1 MSRAKSLILAAL
13 LAPACCAADFSGQSA
28 YDFTAK
34 AVAFGPRPPGS
45 SASRK
50 LSAWLVTTL
59 KSFGYQVIEDR
70 FTARTPRGPVPMVNI
85 IARKPGKPGARALA
99 VSGHY
104 DTKLFPFTFV
114 GANDAGSS
122 TGAVLE
128 LARCLKDTPT
138 AKDIYFIFHDGEE
151 AYGEWTASDSL
162 YGSRNLSA
170 HWKKDGTLARLDA
183 LINLDMIGDRDLRI
197 VEEEYSSE
205 VLRRLLWD
213 VAARK
218 GYQRHF
224 DGGRFAVEDDHVP
237 YLRLGVRALNLIDFS
252 YGPNHSWW
260 HTPQD
265 TMDKLSSNSFQIA
278 GSVVAE
284 TLLLLDRQ

>member
-1 MSRAKSLILAAL
+1 MFSAQALILAIFFAT
-13 LAPACCAADFSGQSA
+13 DFSGQSA
-28 YDFTAK
+28 FDYTAK
-34 AVAFGPRPPGS
+34 AVSHGPRPPGS
-45 SASRK
+45 AASKK
-50 LSAWLVTTL
+50 LAAWLVSEL
-59 KSFGYQVIEDR
+59 KSFGYEVIEDR
-70 FTARTPRGPVPMVNI
+70 FTAKTPRGPVSMMNV
-85 IARKPGKPGARALA
+85 IARKPGKPGRRALA

-104 DTKLFPFTFV
+104 DTKIFPFHFV

-128 LARCLKDTPT
+128 LARSFKDTPT

-151 AYGEWTASDSL
+151 AYGEWSETDSL

-170 HWKKDGTLARLDA
+170 RWRKDGTLARLDA
-183 LINLDMIGDRDLRI
+183 LINLDMIGDKDLQI
-197 VEEEYSSE
+197 VEEQYSSE
-205 VLRRLLWD
+205 VLRRLLWG
-213 VAARK
+213 VAAEK
-218 GYQRHF
+218 GFARHF
-224 DGGRFAVEDDHVP
+224 EGGAFPIEDDHVP

-265 TMDKLSSNSFQIA
+265 TMDKISVRSLQIV

-284 TLLLLDRQ
+284 TLRRLDRQ